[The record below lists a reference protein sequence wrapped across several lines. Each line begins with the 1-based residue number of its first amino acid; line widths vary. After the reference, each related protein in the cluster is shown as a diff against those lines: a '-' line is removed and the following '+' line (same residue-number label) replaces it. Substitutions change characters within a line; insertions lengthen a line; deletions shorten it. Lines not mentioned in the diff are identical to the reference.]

1 MPIPRFTATDRME
14 FIESI
19 CGAVFEE
26 GHQPYDREKLQE
38 RLAKLAG
45 GVAIIRVGGPMAITA
60 STPSPAATP
69 TWQRPASSTRR
80 KVVRLALQGA
90 ASVGRC

>member
-26 GHQPYDREKLQE
+26 GHQPPFTITIASPRGTVHTY
-38 RLAKLAG
+38 
-45 GVAIIRVGGPMAITA
+45 RVCVIGKI
-60 STPSPAATP
+60 
-69 TWQRPASSTRR
+69 
-80 KVVRLALQGA
+80 
-90 ASVGRC
+90 GRS